1 MRITQS
7 MITRNALYRV
17 QQNRTRMSEIQNRI
31 ATGKK
36 VMKPSDDP
44 TQFARAERFEAV
56 LAQNDQYLNKI
67 RHANNWIN
75 NSVSLLEQLN
85 DIVLEGRDVANRGA
99 DGQSDAEIRSTLASK
114 LDSLISETVAIAN
127 SQYLG
132 KSVFAG
138 TDTKTANPF
147 IYASGVVSYI
157 GNDQYMTRSYS
168 ETISV
173 TINTS
178 GQDLMNTGIFN
189 AMTDL
194 RDNLLADDE
203 AAIRN
208 SIDEMAT
215 AQKQL
220 LNVTA
225 EMGARS
231 KNIFLIESRLEQSSL
246 DIQGFLSEARDA
258 NLEEEI
264 VRYKTEEFAYQAALQ
279 ATSNAINLNIMQY
292 I

>member
-208 SIDEMAT
+208 SIDEMAA

>member
-1 MRITQS
+1 

-208 SIDEMAT
+208 SIDEMAA